1 MRSFIGVFMTNDH
14 LQEIKRFREQL
25 ANIGQTPRIFSSP
38 ADAIYFQIRKDIPE
52 GLHIEDY
59 PVQVQIISVAKK
71 SLFMVT
77 PTNQLFLNPIALGQI
92 ISSLDALLLLRSQYL
107 RHGIVF
113 IQGLKLF
120 Q

>member
-1 MRSFIGVFMTNDH
+1 MKNDH

-77 PTNQLFLNPIALGQI
+77 PTNQLFLIMFAGAISAFRNPKAHSNKEI
-92 ISSLDALLLLRSQYL
+92 ITAEEAMRRIMFASSLLY
-107 RHGIVF
+107 
-113 IQGLKLF
+113 KLYDNK
-120 Q
+120 